1 MLSVFPD
8 ILFLSPFAMLFMR
21 LAAAT
26 VFGYAAWQHIPQA
39 SMLARVVAVLEIVC
53 AALLLVGLYTQ
64 PAALLGIAMFFLY
77 TFIPSLRTV
86 PTSTNLLL
94 LVLCASL
101 LLSGAGALAFDLPL

>member
-39 SMLARVVAVLEIVC
+39 SMLARVVAEVVC

>member
-8 ILFLSPFAMLFMR
+8 ILFLSPFAMLLMR
-21 LAAAT
+21 LAASA

-39 SMLARVVAVLEIVC
+39 SMLARSVAVLEIVC

-64 PAALLGIAMFFLY
+64 PAALLGIAISFLY
-77 TFIPSLRTV
+77 MFIPSLRSA
-86 PTSTNLLL
+86 PTSTGLLL

-101 LLSGAGALAFDLPL
+101 LLTAHSSVGRAAPF